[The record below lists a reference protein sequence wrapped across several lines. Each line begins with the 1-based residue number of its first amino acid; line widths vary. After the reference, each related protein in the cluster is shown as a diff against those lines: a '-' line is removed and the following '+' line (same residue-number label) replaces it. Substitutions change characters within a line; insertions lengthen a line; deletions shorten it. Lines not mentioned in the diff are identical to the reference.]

1 MSSFVGHFRDA
12 GGKKVTS
19 VLSTTGL
26 KQNLQK
32 LAIKVYLCS
41 VGPIQGSPG
50 GRHEGAQESVPV
62 LFVKVCGG
70 PGRNTWASQ
79 TTGARL

>member
-1 MSSFVGHFRDA
+1 MRGE
-12 GGKKVTS
+12 KKVTS

-62 LFVKVCGG
+62 LFVKVWGG
-70 PGRNTWASQ
+70 QGETPGRAKPQEPACKGW
-79 TTGARL
+79 RE